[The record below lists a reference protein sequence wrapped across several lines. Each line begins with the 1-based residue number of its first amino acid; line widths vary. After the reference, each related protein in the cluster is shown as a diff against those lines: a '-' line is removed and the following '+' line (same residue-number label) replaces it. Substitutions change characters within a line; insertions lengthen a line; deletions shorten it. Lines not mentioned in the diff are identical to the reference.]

1 MIIFL
6 RHAQAKNN
14 VERILAGRKE
24 GFPLTQIGLQQAE
37 KIAKFLKPLEISA
50 IYSSPIERAISTA
63 KLAAK
68 SLNLEVKT
76 DSRLTEI
83 EMGMFSGMFYEDMFT
98 KYGNVF
104 LKFYQDNPIIEE
116 NGVETFSNVKKRV
129 LDIVNYCSKE
139 HKGQNV
145 LLVTHMDPIKAILSN
160 IKDNCIVISPIVPMI
175 KTNSGFEFISFIE
188 KKPTAFEMVQK
199 HMKDKTKLV
208 AAFHTVSEKKL
219 VDPNLVLDSD
229 IFICGDDQKAI
240 ETVSGLVREI
250 KNLRPLILGPG
261 SLSYLAEVATPIL
274 LNAMIRNK
282 MKNPGL
288 KIV

>member
-24 GFPLTQIGLQQAE
+24 GFPLTQTGLQQAE

-63 KLAAK
+63 KLAARN
-68 SLNLEVKT
+68 LNLEVKT

-83 EMGMFSGMFYEDMFT
+83 EMGMFSGMFYEDMFA

-116 NGVETFSNVKKRV
+116 NGVEPFSNVKKRV

-139 HKGQNV
+139 HKEENV
-145 LLVTHMDPIKAILSN
+145 LLVTHMDPIKAMISTILHL
-160 IKDNCIVISPIVPMI
+160 
-175 KTNSGFEFISFIE
+175 
-188 KKPTAFEMVQK
+188 KPES
-199 HMKDKTKLV
+199 LY
-208 AAFHTVSEKKL
+208 E
-219 VDPNLVLDSD
+219 
-229 IFICGDDQKAI
+229 
-240 ETVSGLVREI
+240 
-250 KNLRPLILGPG
+250 LI
-261 SLSYLAEVATPIL
+261 
-274 LNAMIRNK
+274 IRNASLTI
-282 MKNPGL
+282 L
-288 KIV
+288 KKEQNNYSLAAMNSMDIERYLQD

>member
-1 MIIFL
+1 LIIFL

-24 GFPLTQIGLQQAE
+24 GFPLTQTGLQQAE
-37 KIAKFLKPLEISA
+37 NIAKFLKPLEIST
-50 IYSSPIERAISTA
+50 IYSSPIERAMSTA
-63 KLAAK
+63 NLAAK

-83 EMGMFSGMFYEDMFT
+83 EMGMFSGMLYEDMFV

-145 LLVTHMDPIKAILSN
+145 LLVTHMDPIKAMLSTILHL
-160 IKDNCIVISPIVPMI
+160 
-175 KTNSGFEFISFIE
+175 
-188 KKPTAFEMVQK
+188 KPES
-199 HMKDKTKLV
+199 LY
-208 AAFHTVSEKKL
+208 E
-219 VDPNLVLDSD
+219 
-229 IFICGDDQKAI
+229 
-240 ETVSGLVREI
+240 
-250 KNLRPLILGPG
+250 LI
-261 SLSYLAEVATPIL
+261 
-274 LNAMIRNK
+274 IRNASLTI
-282 MKNPGL
+282 L
-288 KIV
+288 KKEQNNYSLAAINSMDIERYVQD

>member
-24 GFPLTQIGLQQAE
+24 GFPLTQTGLQQAE
-37 KIAKFLKPLEISA
+37 NIAKFLKPLEIST
-50 IYSSPIERAISTA
+50 IYSSPIERAMSTA
-63 KLAAK
+63 NLAAK
-68 SLNLEVKT
+68 SLNLKVKT

-83 EMGMFSGMFYEDMFT
+83 EMGMFSGMLYEDMFV

-145 LLVTHMDPIKAILSN
+145 LLVTHMDPIKAMLSTILHL
-160 IKDNCIVISPIVPMI
+160 
-175 KTNSGFEFISFIE
+175 
-188 KKPTAFEMVQK
+188 KPES
-199 HMKDKTKLV
+199 LY
-208 AAFHTVSEKKL
+208 E
-219 VDPNLVLDSD
+219 
-229 IFICGDDQKAI
+229 
-240 ETVSGLVREI
+240 
-250 KNLRPLILGPG
+250 LI
-261 SLSYLAEVATPIL
+261 
-274 LNAMIRNK
+274 IRNASLTI
-282 MKNPGL
+282 L
-288 KIV
+288 KKEQNNYSLAAINSMDIERYVQD